1 MHSISR
7 IAQVLF
13 AAVFI
18 CVSAVFVA
26 VERQLLF
33 EFPFCL
39 FAIFYTVSFVYFFVS
54 ICIRIARRADE
65 RKQEHDKQLIE
76 QVTKVMAKF
85 IDAKD
90 IYTGGHSER
99 VARYSSLIARE
110 LGKSDFDCRK
120 VYYCGLLHDCGKIAI
135 PDAIVQKPE
144 KLSATEYATMQ
155 DHTRIGYAL
164 LKGLTAVPEACLA
177 ARYHHEKYDGSGYPD
192 GLKGEEIPEFVRIVS
207 VADAFDTMS
216 CDRCYRKAF
225 PRDVIIAD
233 LKKNSGTQ
241 FDGKIASAFLHLIE
255 AGKVSFKD
263 PSD

>member
-1 MHSISR
+1 MMRSFSR
-7 IAQVLF
+7 IVQAVF

-18 CVSAVFVA
+18 CVSVAFV
-26 VERQLLF
+26 VLERQLLF
-33 EFPFCL
+33 QFPFCL
-39 FAIFYTVSFVYFFVS
+39 FALFYTVSFVYFFVS
-54 ICIRIARRADE
+54 ICVRIIKKADE
-65 RKQEHDKQLIE
+65 REQEHDKQLIE
-76 QVTKVMAKF
+76 QVAQVMAKF

-110 LGKSDFDCRK
+110 MGKSEFDCRK

-144 KLSATEYATMQ
+144 KLSREEYATMQ

-164 LKGLTAVPEACLA
+164 LKGLTVVPEACLA

-225 PRDVIIAD
+225 PRDVIIED
-233 LKKNSGTQ
+233 IKKNSGTQ
-241 FDGKIASAFLHLIE
+241 FDAKIASVFLRLIE
-255 AGKVSFKD
+255 TGKVPFKKTD
-263 PSD
+263 

>member
-1 MHSISR
+1 MMRSFAR
-7 IAQVLF
+7 IFEAVV

-18 CVSAVFVA
+18 CVSVAFVL
-26 VERQLLF
+26 VERQLLLQ
-33 EFPFCL
+33 FPFCL
-39 FAIFYTVSFVYFFVS
+39 FALFYALSFVYFFVS
-54 ICIRIARRADE
+54 FCVRIARRVDE
-65 RKQEHDKQLIE
+65 RRQEHDKQLIE

-99 VARYSSLIARE
+99 VAYYSSLIARE
-110 LGKSDFDCRK
+110 LGKGEFDCRK

-144 KLSATEYATMQ
+144 KLSREEYAAMQ

-225 PRDVIIAD
+225 PRDVIIED

-241 FDGKIASAFLHLIE
+241 FDAKITAAFLHLIE
-255 AGKVSFKD
+255 TGKVPLKQTD
-263 PSD
+263 